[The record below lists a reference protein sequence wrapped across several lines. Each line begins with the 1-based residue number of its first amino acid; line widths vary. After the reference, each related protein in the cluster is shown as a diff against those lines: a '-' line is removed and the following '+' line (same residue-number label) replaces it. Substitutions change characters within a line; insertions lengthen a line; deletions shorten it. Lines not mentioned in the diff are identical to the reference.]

1 MTNYLVVNEVRIHDK
16 RCHSLNLLLLVLRI
30 GEGGHLQLLPGVLLL
45 GGPRY
50 LHALA
55 HGIVV
60 EVDTTRSRAIAAK
73 VKTESLG

>member
-1 MTNYLVVNEVRIHDK
+1 MTNYLVVHEVRIHDK
-16 RCHSLNLLLLVLRI
+16 RCHTLNLLLLVLRVR
-30 GEGGHLQLLPGVLLL
+30 EGCHLQLLPGVLLL
-45 GGPRY
+45 GGPRD

-60 EVDTTRSRAIAAK
+60 KVDSPRSRAVTAY